1 MVQER
6 LLARAR
12 VARRR
17 LRGKGVRPSRQA
29 KNLTLD
35 ARSGPSRGSGP
46 CPGRLAFT
54 EAVAERFFGREAAVE
69 GDAAA
74 LPGGVPPAELRDYLR
89 DLIDRLVRLAHP

>member
-1 MVQER
+1 M
-6 LLARAR
+6 
-12 VARRR
+12 ARRR

-35 ARSGPSRGSGP
+35 ARSGPARGSGP
-46 CPGRLAFT
+46 CPGLLAFT

-89 DLIDRLVRLAHP
+89 DRIDRLVRLAHP